1 MKRWISFLFG
11 IFAYAFGLGSLVLFM
26 LFVGGW
32 TSIPGLGKLRWQMDA
47 AATSPYGHALAVNLG
62 LIGLFGLQHS
72 LMARPAFKR
81 VWTRIVSTSL
91 ERSLYVVATGIV
103 ICLICMLWQPLAG
116 TVWHVR
122 DARQAAMLTGLQLLG
137 WTIVVASSFMISHFE
152 LFGLQQVYYRLIDQ
166 PAPKPNF
173 TVKYLYR
180 YVRHPLQMGM
190 LIGIWSTPH
199 MSTSHMLLSAAMT
212 LYITVGLYLEERDLA
227 TFLGQDYE
235 HYRQQVPMIVP
246 LSRGISS
253 NAKTPGQLSTDSAS
267 T

>member
-1 MKRWISFLFG
+1 MKRRMSFLFG
-11 IFAYAFGLGSLVLFM
+11 IIAYAFGFGSLVLFM

-32 TSIPGLGKLRWQMDA
+32 TSIPGLGELPWQIDA
-47 AATSPYGHALAVNLG
+47 AATTPFGQALAVNLG

-72 LMARPAFKR
+72 IMARPAFKR
-81 VWTRIVSTSL
+81 VWTRIVPTSL

-122 DARQAAMLTGLQLLG
+122 HAHLAAMLTGLQLLG
-137 WTIVVASSFMISHFE
+137 WTIVIASSFMISHFE
-152 LFGLQQVYYRLIDQ
+152 LFGVQQVYYRLIDQ

-180 YVRHPLQMGM
+180 FVRHPLQMGM
-190 LIGIWSTPH
+190 LIGIWATPQ

-212 LYITVGLYLEERDLA
+212 IYITVGLYLEERDLA

-253 NAKTPGQLSTDSAS
+253 RSGALKPLSTDSA
-267 T
+267 TA